1 MSPGDVYLFH
11 SCVRVKLSIINSN
24 YTYDS
29 NATTIGCSEKSK
41 KSQIV
46 IRATESVI
54 IEKVLA
60 PFEISVR
67 SNASVTIVEQ
77 LQTKEL
83 FNLKAP
89 GVIQMLNLNLANQI
103 LSISEAK
110 NVTFSNSFIEESTFT
125 IRGTPNDSQSRVEF
139 RNTRMSD
146 VTWRAMLVNNIVV
159 RDQSDIDLKI
169 SGKDSQNL
177 KTFCCSTTLNV
188 SSNSYF
194 TDDVFPGKS
203 CDDCKKRDTGQNF
216 EKMINATKK
225 NDIKAFEELIK
236 QNQTVD

>member
-1 MSPGDVYLFH
+1 
-11 SCVRVKLSIINSN
+11 
-24 YTYDS
+24 
-29 NATTIGCSEKSK
+29 
-41 KSQIV
+41 
-46 IRATESVI
+46 
-54 IEKVLA
+54 
-60 PFEISVR
+60 
-67 SNASVTIVEQ
+67 
-77 LQTKEL
+77 
-83 FNLKAP
+83 
-89 GVIQMLNLNLANQI
+89 MLNLNLANQI
-103 LSISEAK
+103 ISISEAK

-188 SSNSYF
+188 SSNSNF

-203 CDDCKKRDTGQNF
+203 CDDCKKRDAGQNF
-216 EKMINATKK
+216 EKMINATNK
-225 NDIKAFEELIK
+225 NDRKFKCPVCHQMFAVEMYMENHMRQMHGITKAMMKNRVIP
-236 QNQTVD
+236 